1 MSVFRSFIIA
11 VSMYSKIPMPQF
23 AWKEKDMRYAICFFP
38 VVGVITGLVQYLL
51 NFCLE
56 KEFLTAWEYVI
67 ASAVVPLLIIGGIH
81 LDGFMDVSDAL
92 HSYAPAEK
100 KLEIMKDP
108 HIGAFAVI
116 SLLAPGLLWI
126 GALMELSVHM
136 TKGIAAAM
144 PFIYVLSRIFS
155 GMALVWFPAA
165 RKDGLL
171 YTFASA
177 AHKKTVR
184 ITLICTAVFCGC
196 MLLWLSPAAG
206 LLLLLFCLGFLA
218 FYRVYAMR
226 IFGGI
231 TGDTEGWF
239 LCLEELFMLLLL
251 AVLVRF

>member
-1 MSVFRSFIIA
+1 
-11 VSMYSKIPMPQF
+11 
-23 AWKEKDMRYAICFFP
+23 
-38 VVGVITGLVQYLL
+38 
-51 NFCLE
+51 
-56 KEFLTAWEYVI
+56 
-67 ASAVVPLLIIGGIH
+67 
-81 LDGFMDVSDAL
+81 
-92 HSYAPAEK
+92 
-100 KLEIMKDP
+100 MKDP

-144 PFIYVLSRIFS
+144 PFIFVLSRIFS

-184 ITLICTAVFCGC
+184 ITLICATVFCGC
-196 MLLWLSPAAG
+196 ILLWLSPAAG

>member
-1 MSVFRSFIIA
+1 MSLFRSFIIA
-11 VSMYSKIPMPQF
+11 ISMYSRIPVPQF
-23 AWKEKDMRYAICFFP
+23 EWKEKDMRYAICFFP
-38 VVGVITGLVQYLL
+38 IVGVVIGLVQYLL
-51 NFCLE
+51 NLCLQ
-56 KEFLTAWEYVI
+56 KGFLAVWEYVI
-67 ASAVVPLLIIGGIH
+67 LSAAAPLLITGGIH

-126 GALMELSVHM
+126 GALIQLSLHM

-155 GMALVWFPAA
+155 GMALVWFPSAK
-165 RKDGLL
+165 KDGLL

-177 AHKKTVR
+177 SHKKAVRTVLLLSA
-184 ITLICTAVFCGC
+184 IFCHLL
-196 MLLWLSPAAG
+196 LLWISPAAG
-206 LLLLLFCLGFLA
+206 LLLLFFCLTFPA
-218 FYRVYAMR
+218 IYRAHAMR
-226 IFGGI
+226 TFGGI